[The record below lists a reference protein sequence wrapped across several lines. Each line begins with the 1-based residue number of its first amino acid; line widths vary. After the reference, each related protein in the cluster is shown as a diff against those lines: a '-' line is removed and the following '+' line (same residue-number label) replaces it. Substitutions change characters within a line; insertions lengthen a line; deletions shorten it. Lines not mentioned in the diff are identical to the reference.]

1 MTAARPDT
9 WMPLYWGDYL
19 RDTGHLSAAEHGAY
33 LLLIGHYWTTGKP
46 LPNDDTLLARIARMA
61 PKAWKQARS
70 IIEPFFQVSGNEW
83 SHKRIAAELAK
94 WERLIEAKSN
104 AGRASALARA
114 QQSGQQ
120 NINRCS
126 TYEATNTPTKFN
138 PSPSPSPSPSP
149 EVRTPTIPTG
159 SSPPKPT
166 KGTRLADDWKPDE
179 ADRAYA
185 LERGIAPDLEAENF
199 RDYWLARSGS
209 GAVKLDWSRTWK
221 RWVRTAA
228 KGRGK
233 GKPGP
238 SGTTA
243 PRKGLAS
250 AILDVAADFQRRSE
264 QGHGDRGLYGDGL
277 ARGYGEGQDDLGGS
291 LEADGDGRI
300 IDGVCEDVAADAAEA
315 GRGNGTGDGV
325 PRAAMPG
332 TGGRGG
338 VRASEVAGAQ
348 PVVPDVARTEGYDRH
363 SGGTTAEDARIA
375 ILGGARIAQDKRNDV
390 SGPEP
395 PGNTQTRTT
404 DEITGK
410 QANA

>member
-1 MTAARPDT
+1 MARIRTIKPDFFRHSGLYRAELECGLPIRLAFAGLWTACDREGRFKWSPDELKLDCLPYDDVDFT
-9 WMPLYWGDYL
+9 AVLFAL
-19 RDTGHLSAAEHGAY
+19 EEHGFVQRYEVDGRAY
-33 LLLIGHYWTTGKP
+33 GLVPSFKEHQVI
-46 LPNDDTLLARIARMA
+46 NVREAQSRIPA
-61 PKAWKQARS
+61 PV
-70 IIEPFFQVSGNEW
+70 IT
-83 SHKRIAAELAK
+83 HKRTVTHVHAHGEGK
-94 WERLIEAKSN
+94 
-104 AGRASALARA
+104 GREEEGKGIVRGASSDAPAL
-114 QQSGQQ
+114 
-120 NINRCS
+120 
-126 TYEATNTPTKFN
+126 EK
-138 PSPSPSPSPSP
+138 
-149 EVRTPTIPTG
+149 
-159 SSPPKPT
+159 PKPT

-179 ADRAYA
+179 ADREYA
-185 LERGIAPDLEAENF
+185 IARGIDPDLEAENF